1 LILGEIKTYR
11 WNVPKRSGPGPS
23 DPNCIPWVY
32 YSTVNFVK
40 VRRIDYQDVQCNM
53 AYVGYPNHHTSGGH
67 FRRVYDLEKWSQ
79 TVAHFPN
86 PTMLIH

>member
-1 LILGEIKTYR
+1 MNKNFFYFFSFVSGETKTYR

-40 VRRIDYQDVQCNM
+40 VRWREP
-53 AYVGYPNHHTSGGH
+53 PNCS
-67 FRRVYDLEKWSQ
+67 K
-79 TVAHFPN
+79 
-86 PTMLIH
+86 

>member
-1 LILGEIKTYR
+1 MEVTLINSFYFFSFVSGEIKTYR

-40 VRRIDYQDVQCNM
+40 VRWKNQLKCLKYCGFKLTTEI
-53 AYVGYPNHHTSGGH
+53 
-67 FRRVYDLEKWSQ
+67 SQ
-79 TVAHFPN
+79 
-86 PTMLIH
+86 LR